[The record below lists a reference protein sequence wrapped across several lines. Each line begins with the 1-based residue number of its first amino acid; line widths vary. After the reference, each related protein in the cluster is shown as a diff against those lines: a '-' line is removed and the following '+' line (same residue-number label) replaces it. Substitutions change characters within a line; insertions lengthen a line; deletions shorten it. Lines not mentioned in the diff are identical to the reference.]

1 VLGWNQQLFLFIN
14 VSADPSTWAVEL
26 ARLIA
31 NSPIVVGPVL
41 LIALW
46 VWGQPIRRGGLLA
59 VAMGMLV
66 GLGINQLLGLV
77 YFEPRP
83 FMTGIGHTLLTHPP
97 DNSFPSDHAT
107 FIWAMGVG
115 LMATSAARRWGIG
128 TCLYGAGVAWSR
140 IYLGVHFPLDMI
152 ASMLVAV
159 VSGGIA
165 RFGQPIVTDW
175 ILPLADGPYEHSL
188 HALRLPAILIPRQSR
203 KAKSTRDG
211 GQAEA

>member
-1 VLGWNQQLFLFIN
+1 MSGWNELLFLFIN
-14 VSADPSTWAVEL
+14 PSSAPSVLAVEL

-31 NSPIVVGPVL
+31 NSPIVVGPAL

-46 VWGQPIRRGGLLA
+46 VWGQPTRRGGLLA

-83 FMTGIGHTLLTHPP
+83 FMIGIGHTLLTHPP

-107 FIWAMGVG
+107 FIWALGVG
-115 LMATSAARRWGIG
+115 LITTRSARRWGMG
-128 TCLYGAGVAWSR
+128 TCLYGTGVAWSR
-140 IYLGVHFPLDMI
+140 INVGVHFPLDVI
-152 ASMLVAV
+152 ASMLVAI

-175 ILPLADGPYEHSL
+175 ILPLADGPYELSL
-188 HALRLPAILIPRQSR
+188 HALRVPAMLIPRPSR
-203 KAKSTRDG
+203 KAKSTRAD